1 MTKYNYNHIIKIL
14 LEKKGWIRVP
24 LYLSTGEINGK

>member
-1 MTKYNYNHIIKIL
+1 MKKYNYNHIIKIL

-24 LYLSTGEINGK
+24 LYVRKGD